1 MNKEF
6 IGVIER
12 LFVNDRKTVK
22 GDKKSIQI
30 ANNKVYYGLGLHDT
44 DTYQVDGVTL
54 KEGMEVKF
62 SYEDGKYKNVVL
74 DTLKIVKQE
83 IPKAVSNRVEKENMG
98 MLRCHAFNG
107 ATSLLTTEGVSIDK
121 NSILEAA
128 KVIHT
133 ITVEMKDWFG
143 NTDVGKAMDQREL
156 GNTVGNAVIN
166 CSNFST
172 RNSLSSNVR
181 EFLMETV
188 LEMTKYISGK
198 LEKQTATNADYD
210 PQKLE
215 LHVGTQK
222 ISSFA
227 PENEI
232 THVVDMDNLHFDKI
246 PF

>member
-1 MNKEF
+1 MSDTF
-6 IGVIER
+6 IGVIEK
-12 LFVNDRKTVK
+12 LYVKFNDKAKRN
-22 GDKKSIQI
+22 SISIINQG
-30 ANNKVYYGLGLHDT
+30 NFYGLGLHDEKIVKVG
-44 DTYQVDGVTL
+44 DVVL
-54 KEGMEVKF
+54 KEGMTVEFEYSGKF
-62 SYEDGKYKNVVL
+62 KNI
-74 DTLKIVKQE
+74 DMATLKIVKQE

-198 LEKQTATNADYD
+198 LEKQTVTNADYD

-232 THVVDMDNLHFDKI
+232 THVVDMDNLHFDNI